1 MNQWMKQLYSRISW
15 RKLAVSSVG
24 LLTLIGIVVFAVY
37 ELTKASVTIGMEEDI
52 STVYTHA
59 STVGEVLEERDIEVS
74 IHDDIDPPQDTD
86 IKDTMEITITP
97 AKQVEIHT
105 DGESQKVWTTAGTV
119 EELLAELKIEVN
131 EHDKI
136 SPDPDEIITENT
148 LVSYETAFLITLY
161 SDGEEK
167 EVWTTSTTV
176 ADFLENEN
184 IALGELDR
192 VEPSLDD
199 LLAEETEINV
209 VRVEKVTDVVEEEID
224 FATVRKNDGSVERGT
239 EKVLNSGKNG
249 TLAKYYEVIL
259 EDGEEASRELIKEE
273 IVAES
278 EDRVVAVGTK
288 EPQPVVSR
296 GASASAE
303 NTSSINSSSSS
314 NASAASD
321 SSSSNSSSGGS
332 SGSNQG
338 SWRTFTATAYTAN
351 CSGCSGITY
360 TGVNLKNN
368 PNAKVI
374 AVDPNVIPLGSR
386 VEVKGYGT
394 YLAADIGGAINGNK
408 IDIFIPDTNKVRS
421 FGRRTVEVRV
431 LD

>member
-59 STVGEVLEERDIEVS
+59 STVGEVLEERGIEVS

-86 IKDTMEITITP
+86 ITDTMEITVTP
-97 AKQVEIHT
+97 AQQVEIHT

-119 EELLAELKIEVN
+119 EELLDELEIEVN

-136 SPDPDEIITENT
+136 SPDPGEVITENT

-184 IALGELDR
+184 IALNELDR

-199 LLAEETEINV
+199 LLAEETEVNV

-224 FATVRKNDGSVERGT
+224 FATVRKNDSSVERGT

-296 GASASAE
+296 GASASTE
-303 NTSSINSSSSS
+303 NTSSTNSSSSS
-314 NASAASD
+314 SASAASS

-374 AVDPNVIPLGSR
+374 AVDPSVIPLGSR